1 MESSKISDR
10 RTHAEKH
17 APSWLNKWWVAMRPF
32 ALPASTMP
40 VIFGTVLAVTIG
52 GAPLKTDLFFAALF
66 GMAILHTGANLLND
80 IYDFRQGIDKQVN
93 PVSGAVVRGWITPRE
108 ALASGW
114 LFIGIGLVF
123 GLYVFI
129 HVGMAILWIGI
140 VGIAIGVLYTWGP
153 FPLKF
158 NALGD
163 LAVFLNFGIL
173 GALGAW
179 AVQTGTLSWVPAVWA
194 IPMSLLVV
202 GILHSNNWRDI
213 KSDSSGGIQT
223 VASMLGDH
231 RSEGYY
237 MFLLIGPYVI
247 ISALIVISRFTGI
260 MPKMPFTFL
269 LTFFT
274 LPMALKLILKG
285 KQRHHPKQ
293 PHDFMALDGATA
305 QLNLMFGILCI
316 LALGLDA
323 ILASILK

>member
-1 MESSKISDR
+1 MESSIKSNR
-10 RTHAEKH
+10 QMPVQVPVPT
-17 APSWLNKWWVAMRPF
+17 WLKKWWVALRPF
-32 ALPASTMP
+32 SLPASTMP
-40 VIFGTVLAVTIG
+40 VIFGTVLAITIG
-52 GAPLKTDLFFAALF
+52 GAALKAGLFLAALF

-80 IYDFRQGIDKQVN
+80 VYDFRQGIDKQVN
-93 PVSGAVVRGWITPRE
+93 PVSGAVVRGWITARE
-108 ALASGW
+108 ALTAGW
-114 LFIGIGLVF
+114 MFISIGMIF
-123 GLYVFI
+123 GFYIFI
-129 HVGMAILWIGI
+129 RVGMPILWIGV

-158 NALGD
+158 HALGD
-163 LAVFLNFGIL
+163 LAVFLNFGIF

-213 KSDSSGGIQT
+213 KNDSFEGIRT
-223 VASMLGDH
+223 VASLLGDH

-237 MFLLIGPYVI
+237 IFLLIGPYVI
-247 ISALIVISRFTGI
+247 ISALIVISRLTGL
-260 MPKMPFTFL
+260 MPDMPLTFL

-274 LPMALKLILKG
+274 LPMALKLAAKG
-285 KQRHHPKQ
+285 KQRHQPRQ

-305 QLNLMFGILCI
+305 QLNLMFGLLCT

-323 ILASILK
+323 ILTLILK